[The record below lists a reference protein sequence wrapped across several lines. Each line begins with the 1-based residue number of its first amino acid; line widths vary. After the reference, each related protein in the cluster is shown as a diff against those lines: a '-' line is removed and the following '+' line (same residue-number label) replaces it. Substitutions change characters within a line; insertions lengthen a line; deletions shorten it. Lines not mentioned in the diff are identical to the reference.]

1 MGVGLFGTSG
11 DRMNKIAAKP
21 VRVVAVLLLLAGCK
35 GGETLPT
42 YVDVW
47 LTSDNAA
54 ALGGS
59 KVSSF
64 ATYESA
70 ASLLRNSAKFVRQ
83 RVNWVWGGTVYSSD
97 PLASAR
103 FDYAHVLG
111 LTGAGQTVAISDVG
125 FRPTHEVFEDVTIT
139 PITPI
144 NNESH
149 GTVVA
154 SIIAGSATTAGGDDS
169 ADFTGV
175 APGVDLLLGNF
186 NSDLAL
192 ALVGEAAVAQNAV
205 AWNNSWGYPDSPVGN
220 ASFNDV
226 FSGANGARYLAALR
240 DFAAQGVVVFALS
253 NEDLT
258 VSDIMPALPVVDP
271 SLTAGW
277 LAVGNAVP
285 VFTNDSIQSVVRL
298 SSACLEAATWC
309 LMADGHWDGADS
321 GSDSDYD
328 SGTGSSFATPQVSGA
343 LALLAEA
350 FPTLSP
356 HDLRLRLLFSAD
368 NGFANFEK
376 AGSLKIEGSGFSHD
390 YSVEFGHGFLDLRA
404 ALLPIGATTLQMAD
418 GPVELSKAT
427 LSVGG
432 AMGDAV
438 AKGLADVDLQ
448 VTDSLA
454 AGFALPADR
463 LTASVAPQA
472 LSARLLARQST
483 RQEGGVARITSFDDL
498 PGMALALPSDGELS
512 AQLLLPTTTSG
523 PTGYGLGLTRH
534 FGDEISGL
542 DLGLKIA
549 SDGGAL
555 FGLTGADAG
564 AGSAMMAVDF
574 GLTQA
579 LGDGGF
585 VRLGASFGLADPAAS
600 GMVTRAGATRFDS
613 FGLDLGQTGLFSKG
627 DRLALSVSLPVAV
640 TSGQAEAMLPVMME
654 GGAQVLSAVPID
666 LAPDSRQ
673 LDIGLSYLMP
683 FGEDSDIKFDLQ
695 HSQNYG
701 NQAGVN
707 ETAAAISIR
716 YAF

>member
-1 MGVGLFGTSG
+1 
-11 DRMNKIAAKP
+11 MNMIAAKP

-35 GGETLPT
+35 GGGTLPT

-64 ATYESA
+64 TSYETA
-70 ASLLRNSAKFVRQ
+70 ASVLRNSAKFVRQ
-83 RVNWVWGGTVYSSD
+83 RVNWTWGTTAYSSD

-103 FDYAHVLG
+103 FEYAHVLG
-111 LTGAGQTVAISDVG
+111 LTGAGQKVAISDVG
-125 FRPTHEVFEDVTIT
+125 FRPTHEVFEDVLISPVTSIS
-139 PITPI
+139 
-144 NNESH
+144 NESH

-154 SIIAGSATTAGGDDS
+154 SIIAGFATTTGGDDS
-169 ADFTGV
+169 TDFTGV
-175 APGVDLLLGNF
+175 APGADLIIGNY
-186 NSDLAL
+186 NTDLAL
-192 ALVGEAAVAQNAV
+192 AQVGEAAVAQNAV
-205 AWNNSWGYPDSPVGN
+205 AWNNSWGYPDSPVGDD
-220 ASFNDV
+220 SFAEV
-226 FSGANGARYLAALR
+226 FSGVNGQRYLDALR

-253 NEDLT
+253 NDDLM

-271 SLTAGW
+271 TLTAGW

-285 VFTNDSIQSVVRL
+285 VFNNNSIQSVERL

-309 LMADGHWDGADS
+309 LIADGHWNGADS
-321 GSDSDYD
+321 GSDTDYD
-328 SGTGSSFATPQVSGA
+328 SGTGSSFAAPQVSGA

-350 FPTLSP
+350 FPSLTP

-376 AGSLKIEGSGFSHD
+376 AGSLKIDGSGFSHD
-390 YSVEFGHGFLDLRA
+390 YSIEFGHGFLDLRA
-404 ALLPIGATTLQMAD
+404 ALLPIGATTLQMED
-418 GPVELSKAT
+418 GPVALSQAT

-438 AKGLADVDLQ
+438 SRGLADVDLQ

-454 AGFALPADR
+454 AGFSLPADS

-483 RQEGGVARITSFDDL
+483 QQTGGVARITSFDDL

-512 AQLLLPTTTSG
+512 AELLLPTTTSG
-523 PTGYGLGLTRH
+523 PMGYGLGLTRH
-534 FGDEISGL
+534 FGDETSGF

-564 AGSAMMAVDF
+564 AGSAMLAVDF

-613 FGLDLGQTGLFSKG
+613 FGVDLGQTGVFAKG

-640 TSGQAEAMLPVMME
+640 TSGEATAMLPVMME
-654 GGAQVLSAVPID
+654 SGAQVLSAVPID
-666 LAPDSRQ
+666 LAPESRQ
-673 LDIGLSYLMP
+673 MDIGLSYLVP
-683 FGEDSDIKFDLQ
+683 FGTDSDIKLDLQ

-701 NQAGVN
+701 NIAGVS

>member
-1 MGVGLFGTSG
+1 
-11 DRMNKIAAKP
+11 MNKIAAKP

-70 ASLLRNSAKFVRQ
+70 AALLRNSAKFVRQ
-83 RVNWVWGGTVYSSD
+83 RDIEWEWGKEKYNSD
-97 PLASAR
+97 PLVSAR

-111 LTGAGQTVAISDVG
+111 LTGAGQKVAISDVG

-139 PITPI
+139 PVTAIS
-144 NNESH
+144 NESH

-154 SIIAGSATTAGGDDS
+154 SIIAGSATTAGSADS

-175 APGVDLLLGNF
+175 APGVDLIIGNY
-186 NSDLAL
+186 NSNLAL

-205 AWNNSWGYPDSPVGN
+205 AWNNSWGYPKKPVGN
-220 ASFNDV
+220 ASFNAV
-226 FSGANGARYLAALR
+226 FSGADGPRYLAALR
-240 DFAAQGVVVFALS
+240 DFAAKGVVVFALS
-253 NEDLT
+253 NDDLT
-258 VSDIMPALPVVDP
+258 ISDIMPALPVVD
-271 SLTAGW
+271 STLTAGW

-285 VFTNDSIQSVVRL
+285 VFTNDSIQSVERL

-309 LMADGHWDGADS
+309 LMADGRWNGAS
-321 GSDSDYD
+321 SASDTDYA

-390 YSVEFGHGFLDLRA
+390 YSTEFGHGFLDLRA
-404 ALLPIGATTLQMAD
+404 ALLPIGATTLQMQD

-438 AKGLADVDLQ
+438 AKGLADVDLR

-454 AGFALPADR
+454 AGFSLPADS

-498 PGMALALPSDGELS
+498 PGMALALPSDGEMS
-512 AQLLLPTTTSG
+512 AELLLPSTTSG
-523 PTGYGLGLTRH
+523 PMGYGLGLTRH
-534 FGDEISGL
+534 FGDETSGF
-542 DLGLKIA
+542 DLGVKIA

-579 LGDGGF
+579 LGDSGF
-585 VRLGASFGLADPAAS
+585 VRLGASFGVADPAAS

-613 FGLDLGQTGLFSKG
+613 FGFDLGQTGLFSKG

-654 GGAQVLSAVPID
+654 GGAQVMSAVPID

-673 LDIGLSYLMP
+673 LDIGLSYLVP
-683 FGEDSDIKFDLQ
+683 FGADSDIKFDLQ